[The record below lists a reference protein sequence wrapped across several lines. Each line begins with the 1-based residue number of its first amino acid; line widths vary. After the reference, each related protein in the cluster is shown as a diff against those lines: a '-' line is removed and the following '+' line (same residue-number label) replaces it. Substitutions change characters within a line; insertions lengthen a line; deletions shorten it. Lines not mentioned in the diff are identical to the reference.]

1 MTTLGGAAIAPLAAP
16 SVPGGDGCRVMGILN
31 VTPDS
36 FSDGGRFVDV
46 GSAVAHGLAL
56 AAAGADL
63 VDVGGESTRP
73 GAVRVSV
80 DEELR
85 RVVPVVGE
93 LAAAGVAVSVDTMW
107 APVAEAAVAAGACLV
122 NDVSGGLADPA
133 MIPFL
138 AEAEVH
144 CVLMHWRAH
153 AAVMQQ
159 HAVYDD
165 VVEDVRDEL
174 ARRCDAA
181 VGAGVVPGRIV
192 LDPGLGFAKSAAHSW
207 TLLGALPRLA
217 SLGFPVL
224 VGASRKGFLR
234 ECVDVRRH
242 DPDRPTDRDEVSA
255 AVVAVAAAA
264 GAWGVRVHDVSG
276 ALAGTGVAAR
286 LRSGAGS

>member
-1 MTTLGGAAIAPLAAP
+1 MTTLQPAVVAAP
-16 SVPGGDGCRVMGILN
+16 FPPVPGGDRCRVMGILN

-46 GSAVAHGLAL
+46 PAALAHGLAL
-56 AAAGADL
+56 AEAGADL

-73 GAVRVSV
+73 GAVRVAV
-80 DEELR
+80 EEELR
-85 RVVPVVGE
+85 RVVPVVRE
-93 LAAAGVAVSVDTMW
+93 LAAAGVAVSVDTMS

-122 NDVSGGLADPA
+122 NDVSGGLADPG

-138 AEAEVH
+138 ADSGVP

-153 AAVMQQ
+153 ADVMQE

-181 VGAGVVPGRIV
+181 VAAGVAPDRIV
-192 LDPGLGFAKSAAHSW
+192 LDPGLGFAKTSAHSW
-207 TLLGALPRLA
+207 ALLGALPRLS
-217 SLGFPVL
+217 SLGLPLL
-224 VGASRKGFLR
+224 VGASRKRFLA

-242 DPDRPTDRDEVSA
+242 DPACPADRDEVSA

-264 GAWGVRVHDVSG
+264 GAWGVRVHDVAG

-286 LRSGAGS
+286 LRSGGTS